1 MTGDPVTGGPA
12 ADGRSTAGRARTRGA
27 SPAWGHGKA
36 LLLDA
41 ARELF
46 AEKGYTATSTKEI
59 AERASVTEPMLFR
72 HFGTKA
78 GLFEQAVLA
87 PFNDYIS
94 EYMDAWQNRPHGV
107 VGPVQ
112 EARAFYGGFYEVLSA
127 NRRLIRA
134 LIAAE
139 TAQGPLAA
147 TRAGAPALGT
157 ILERF
162 EQVIRRERDERGFRS
177 FDPAVQTRLMFGLVF
192 SIALHEDWMFD
203 GSTGLR
209 PDAGTL
215 IDEMA
220 KMTIHGAYDRTGHP
234 SWDEDQGPT

>member
-1 MTGDPVTGGPA
+1 MVT
-12 ADGRSTAGRARTRGA
+12 GRARTRTA
-27 SPAWGHGKA
+27 SPAWGQGRT
-36 LLLDA
+36 LLLSA

-46 AEKGYTATSTKEI
+46 AEKGFAATSTKEI

-94 EYMDAWQNRPHGV
+94 EYMEAWENRPHGV

-112 EARAFYGGFYEVLSA
+112 EARDFYRGFYEVLSA

-139 TAQGPLAA
+139 AAQGPLAA
-147 TRAGAPALGT
+147 TGGGAPALGAV
-157 ILERF
+157 LERF
-162 EQVIRRERDERGFRS
+162 EDVIRRERDERGFRS

-203 GSTGLR
+203 GSAGPR
-209 PDAGTL
+209 PDTATL

-220 KMTIHGAYDRTGHP
+220 RMTIHGAYPRPGHP
-234 SWDEDQGPT
+234 SWDEDAG

>member
-1 MTGDPVTGGPA
+1 MTGN
-12 ADGRSTAGRARTRGA
+12 RARTRAA
-27 SPAWGHGKA
+27 SPVWGRGKA

-41 ARELF
+41 ARQLF
-46 AEKGYTATSTKEI
+46 AEKGYAATSTKEI
-59 AERASVTEPMLFR
+59 AELASVTEPMLFR

-78 GLFEQAVLA
+78 GLFEEAVLA

-94 EYMDAWQNRPHGV
+94 GYMDAWENRPHGI

-112 EARAFYGGFYEVLSA
+112 EARDFYRGFYEVLSV

-147 TRAGAPALGT
+147 TDGGAPPLGA

-162 EQVIRRERDERGFRS
+162 EHVIRRERDERGFRS

-203 GSTGLR
+203 GSTGQR
-209 PDAGTL
+209 PDAEAL

-220 KMTIHGAYDRTGHP
+220 KMTIHGAYARPGHP
-234 SWDEDQGPT
+234 SWDGDRP

>member
-1 MTGDPVTGGPA
+1 M
-12 ADGRSTAGRARTRGA
+12 ADDRARTRTA

-36 LLLDA
+36 LLLVA

-46 AEKGYTATSTKEI
+46 AEKGFAATSTKEI

-72 HFGTKA
+72 HFGNKA

-94 EYMDAWQNRPHGV
+94 GYMEEWENRPHGV

-127 NRRLIRA
+127 NRGLIRA

-139 TAQGPLAA
+139 AAQGPLAG
-147 TRAGAPALGT
+147 TDNRAPALGAV
-157 ILERF
+157 LERF
-162 EQVIRRERDERGFRS
+162 EQVIRRERDGRGFRA

-203 GSTGLR
+203 GSTGSR

-220 KMTIHGAYDRTGHP
+220 KMTIHGAYARPGHP
-234 SWDEDQGPT
+234 SWDEDAGAGTDPEPR